1 MRSRR
6 DLRVATAGGQARP
19 AEVGAAAVPVADVRA
34 TPAPAAAPDGAH
46 VRPRSRRELRTRAEQ
61 VAPAGAAAPE
71 QVAQATAPALA
82 EQVAPA
88 PAPTAVPV
96 EAVVSVTRP
105 SVSAAVPVTA
115 PAPSAPR
122 GSRPAPQPSPV
133 RLAPGTVAGPAPS
146 PAPSSPADDT
156 ATWTIALPGL
166 LPATRESAPML
177 SRPPARRQRRPPAP
191 AAGRRPVAGWVPRA
205 AVLSALGVLTIAAP
219 MAGFATPADS
229 TRAEIPVTASAMA
242 RLDAAA
248 VALAGPAPAALLA
261 DPAAA
266 SRAEVLQTSRAADR
280 DALRCAPVTGAS
292 GTRAAVAEERAELV
306 MPMAT
311 GTYRFTS
318 RYGNRSDPLSGIFGM
333 HTGSD
338 FAGSIGTPIYA
349 VADGTVEYVGA
360 GKDGRSGTL
369 VVIRHELDGATFYS
383 WYGHMYASGV
393 LVDVGEEVEV
403 GQHIAGVGNN
413 GRSTGPHLHLEI
425 HTDDQLTTVDP
436 VAWLAEH
443 GAQEPSPTC

>member
-1 MRSRR
+1 
-6 DLRVATAGGQARP
+6 
-19 AEVGAAAVPVADVRA
+19 
-34 TPAPAAAPDGAH
+34 
-46 VRPRSRRELRTRAEQ
+46 
-61 VAPAGAAAPE
+61 
-71 QVAQATAPALA
+71 
-82 EQVAPA
+82 
-88 PAPTAVPV
+88 
-96 EAVVSVTRP
+96 
-105 SVSAAVPVTA
+105 
-115 PAPSAPR
+115 
-122 GSRPAPQPSPV
+122 
-133 RLAPGTVAGPAPS
+133 
-146 PAPSSPADDT
+146 
-156 ATWTIALPGL
+156 
-166 LPATRESAPML
+166 
-177 SRPPARRQRRPPAP
+177 
-191 AAGRRPVAGWVPRA
+191 
-205 AVLSALGVLTIAAP
+205 

-229 TRAEIPVTASAMA
+229 ARAEIPTTASAMA

-292 GTRAAVAEERAELV
+292 GTRAAVAEERAQLV
-306 MPMAT
+306 MPMAS

-318 RYGNRSDPLSGIFGM
+318 KYGNRSDPLSGIFGQ

-349 VADGTVEYVGA
+349 VAAGTVEYVGA

>member
-1 MRSRR
+1 M
-6 DLRVATAGGQARP
+6 
-19 AEVGAAAVPVADVRA
+19 
-34 TPAPAAAPDGAH
+34 
-46 VRPRSRRELRTRAEQ
+46 
-61 VAPAGAAAPE
+61 
-71 QVAQATAPALA
+71 
-82 EQVAPA
+82 
-88 PAPTAVPV
+88 
-96 EAVVSVTRP
+96 
-105 SVSAAVPVTA
+105 
-115 PAPSAPR
+115 
-122 GSRPAPQPSPV
+122 
-133 RLAPGTVAGPAPS
+133 PGTPGAGPAS
-146 PAPSSPADDT
+146 GATPSSPADDT
-156 ATWTIALPGL
+156 ATWTIALPGP
-166 LPATRESAPML
+166 LPATREAGPTL
-177 SRPPARRQRRPPAP
+177 SRPPSRRQLRPPAP
-191 AAGRRPVAGWVPRA
+191 AARRRPVAGWASRA

-248 VALAGPAPAALLA
+248 VALPGPAPAALLA

-280 DALRCAPVTGAS
+280 DVLRCAPVTGAS
-292 GTRAAVAEERAELV
+292 GTRAAVAEERARLV
-306 MPMAT
+306 MPMAS

-318 RYGNRSDPLSGIFGM
+318 RYGNRSDPLSGIFGQ

-349 VADGTVEYVGA
+349 VAAGTVEYVGA

-383 WYGHMYASGV
+383 WYGHMFASGV

-425 HTDDQLTTVDP
+425 HTDDRLTTVDP
-436 VAWLAEH
+436 VAWLAER